1 VLKASD
7 PELAKDPETLEQRRN
22 IIKKDLKIWFGED
35 AEQISAKANS
45 MTTEDEGHSFF
56 FQLFTSAI
64 TQNSL
69 DKPGKCTYSEGLKTP
84 ESDTSKP
91 GQEKGA
97 CEADGITQ
105 KYCNLQPDFNPAVDH
120 EDAAAEL
127 QKKKFNPIDPS
138 GMTCD
143 GVSSKMKQKEE
154 RNPQYY
160 YAQRFVDA
168 SKCEDLIL
176 KDDVTTKK
184 IVGKNDLQK
193 KMFAIGALRGGTLSE
208 KDSSKGEE

>member
-1 VLKASD
+1 MSD
-7 PELAKDPETLEQRRN
+7 AKKKEATEL
-22 IIKKDLKIWFGED
+22 
-35 AEQISAKANS
+35 
-45 MTTEDEGHSFF
+45 
-56 FQLFTSAI
+56 
-64 TQNSL
+64 
-69 DKPGKCTYSEGLKTP
+69 
-84 ESDTSKP
+84 
-91 GQEKGA
+91 
-97 CEADGITQ
+97 
-105 KYCNLQPDFNPAVDH
+105 
-120 EDAAAEL
+120 
-127 QKKKFNPIDPS
+127 KFNPIDPS

-193 KMFAIGALRGGTLSE
+193 KMFAIGALRGGTLSGGSKADRKKNTKAFVEKQKKIAEKGGWIYTE